1 MPLTIG
7 CYDSP
12 IGALAVASDG
22 DCLIAID
29 FGGDV
34 RALAHRLAVPLT
46 GPDSPGVSGAIFD
59 RLDAY
64 FAGELR
70 ALDQIAVRPAGTD
83 FQRRVWEALRA
94 IAAGTTASYRD
105 IAIRIGSASAIRA
118 VGAANGANPIPIV
131 IPCHRVIGAGGALV
145 GYGGGLDRKRWL
157 LAHEGVV
164 AGRLW

>member
-29 FGGDV
+29 FGGDE
-34 RALAHRLAVPLT
+34 RALAHRLGVP
-46 GPDSPGVSGAIFD
+46 PGGAHSAGITRTILD

-70 ALDQIAVRPAGTD
+70 ALDEIAVRPAGTG
-83 FQRRVWEALRA
+83 FQRRVWETLRT
-94 IAAGTTASYRD
+94 IPAGTTASYRD
-105 IAIRIGSASAIRA
+105 LAVRIGSASAVRA

-131 IPCHRVIGAGGALV
+131 IPCHRVIGAGGTLV